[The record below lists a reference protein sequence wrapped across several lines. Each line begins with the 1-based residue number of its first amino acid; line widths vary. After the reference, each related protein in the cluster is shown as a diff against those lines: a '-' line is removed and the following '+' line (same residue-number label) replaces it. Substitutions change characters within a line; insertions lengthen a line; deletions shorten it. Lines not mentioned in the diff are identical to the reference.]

1 MDESQC
7 GLKGMKLCR
16 ILFLLRKGA
25 NCQLYNDSSSVVM
38 TSAAKDN
45 SSQAMFEHILM
56 GKLGCLDPEIGSEGS
71 QTFPLKCEFCSNEGI
86 ACLLSSW
93 SYLAF
98 PAAWQRWWAQCCS
111 VSESWLIIWVGM
123 LQTHGTHGDSTS
135 LYVYP
140 MLGIYADIIFQNF
153 CLDLK
158 SRRRR
163 ILL

>member
-1 MDESQC
+1 MDESRC

-16 ILFLLRKGA
+16 IFFFLRKGA

-98 PAAWQRWWAQCCS
+98 PVHGRGGGHSAALCQRA
-111 VSESWLIIWVGM
+111 G
-123 LQTHGTHGDSTS
+123 
-135 LYVYP
+135 
-140 MLGIYADIIFQNF
+140 
-153 CLDLK
+153 
-158 SRRRR
+158 
-163 ILL
+163 